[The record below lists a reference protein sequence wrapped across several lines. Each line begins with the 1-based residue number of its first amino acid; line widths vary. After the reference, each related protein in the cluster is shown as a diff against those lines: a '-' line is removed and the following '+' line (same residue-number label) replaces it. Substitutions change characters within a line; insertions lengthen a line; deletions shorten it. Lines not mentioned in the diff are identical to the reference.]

1 MELTK
6 DINNNEI
13 AEIIITA
20 SGGPFFNLPYN
31 KFKKIKPMEAIK
43 HPKWKMGKKIS
54 IDSANMMNKVF
65 EVIEATKLF
74 KFDKSKY
81 KIMIHPESYVHS
93 IIRFKN
99 GLTKMILY
107 KTDMKIPIFNILYDK
122 NERSLPFVD
131 KIDFKK
137 INKLNFKTVDIK
149 RFPSVKL
156 INKIFMSGNSSSII
170 LNATNEVLINLF
182 LQEKI
187 RFLDIVR
194 TINRI
199 FKGKDFK
206 KYARRKVR
214 TINDIKIVD
223 NWARLK
229 TMNMCV
235 R

>member
-1 MELTK
+1 M
-6 DINNNEI
+6 
-13 AEIIITA
+13 
-20 SGGPFFNLPYN
+20 
-31 KFKKIKPMEAIK
+31 
-43 HPKWKMGKKIS
+43 
-54 IDSANMMNKVF
+54 
-65 EVIEATKLF
+65 KL
-74 KFDKSKY
+74 
-81 KIMIHPESYVHS
+81 
-93 IIRFKN
+93 
-99 GLTKMILY
+99 
-107 KTDMKIPIFNILYDK
+107 PIFNILYDK

>member
-1 MELTK
+1 
-6 DINNNEI
+6 
-13 AEIIITA
+13 
-20 SGGPFFNLPYN
+20 
-31 KFKKIKPMEAIK
+31 
-43 HPKWKMGKKIS
+43 
-54 IDSANMMNKVF
+54 
-65 EVIEATKLF
+65 
-74 KFDKSKY
+74 
-81 KIMIHPESYVHS
+81 
-93 IIRFKN
+93 
-99 GLTKMILY
+99 
-107 KTDMKIPIFNILYDK
+107 
-122 NERSLPFVD
+122 
-131 KIDFKK
+131 
-137 INKLNFKTVDIK
+137 
-149 RFPSVKL
+149 
-156 INKIFMSGNSSSII
+156 MSGNSSSII

>member
-1 MELTK
+1 
-6 DINNNEI
+6 
-13 AEIIITA
+13 
-20 SGGPFFNLPYN
+20 
-31 KFKKIKPMEAIK
+31 
-43 HPKWKMGKKIS
+43 
-54 IDSANMMNKVF
+54 
-65 EVIEATKLF
+65 
-74 KFDKSKY
+74 
-81 KIMIHPESYVHS
+81 
-93 IIRFKN
+93 
-99 GLTKMILY
+99 
-107 KTDMKIPIFNILYDK
+107 MKIPIFNILYDK